1 MIGLI
6 INNDGSLFI
15 IKIYKESIDN
25 FDLFDIDNVTDIFKD
40 ILVKIKRKYN
50 VSGLC
55 DIDVYVNYDFG
66 MIIEINNV
74 YKYGK
79 DIDVKIRFHI
89 DSYFMNEIDFD
100 PDAINLYEDLYYY
113 NNKYYTMYNKLWDS
127 NIIYKDCEDIVNK
140 GIRIK

>member
-89 DSYFMNEIDFD
+89 DSYFMNEIDFE
-100 PDAINLYEDLYYY
+100 PDAINLYDDLYYY

-140 GIRIK
+140 GIRIR

>member
-140 GIRIK
+140 GIRIR

>member
-100 PDAINLYEDLYYY
+100 PDAINLYDDLYYY

>member
-79 DIDVKIRFHI
+79 DIDVEIRFHI

-100 PDAINLYEDLYYY
+100 PDAINLYDDLYYY

>member
-100 PDAINLYEDLYYY
+100 PDAINLYADLYYY

>member
-1 MIGLI
+1 MIDLI

-89 DSYFMNEIDFD
+89 DSYFMNEIYFD
-100 PDAINLYEDLYYY
+100 PDAINLYDDLYYY

>member
-100 PDAINLYEDLYYY
+100 PEDINLYEDLYYY

>member
-113 NNKYYTMYNKLWDS
+113 NNKYYTMYNKFWDS

>member
-1 MIGLI
+1 MINLI
-6 INNDGSLFI
+6 INNDGNLFI
-15 IKIYKESIDN
+15 IKVYKESIDN

-100 PDAINLYEDLYYY
+100 PDAINLYDDLYYY

>member
-66 MIIEINNV
+66 MIIENNNV

-79 DIDVKIRFHI
+79 DIDVKMRFHI

-100 PDAINLYEDLYYY
+100 PDAINLYDDLYYY

>member
-1 MIGLI
+1 MIDLI

>member
-40 ILVKIKRKYN
+40 ILIKIKKKYN
-50 VSGLC
+50 ISGLC

-100 PDAINLYEDLYYY
+100 PDAINLYDDLYYY